1 MDIEKLSTRSRFSF
15 QRFLPLLTI
24 LGISGLLA
32 PSSVLANAITS
43 KLTIEQSKPNL
54 VHVDLGQKGE
64 TNGDMLTFNAEVT
77 TDAGVKGKLSGFI
90 ILVAIAEEKG
100 EFSEE
105 RIVSM
110 AFDLGNADTLVISGK
125 SVYPYRHKPQMDKNN
140 PQIRAVIG
148 GTGKYIGARGQI
160 TTTRNEDETY
170 SHLIELI
177 D

>member
-1 MDIEKLSTRSRFSF
+1 MDIVTLPTRSRFSF
-15 QRFLPLLTI
+15 RRYLPLLTI
-24 LGISGLLA
+24 LGMFGWLT
-32 PSSVLANAITS
+32 PSSVLANEITT

-54 VHVDLGQKGE
+54 AHVDLGQKGE
-64 TNGDMLTFNAEVT
+64 THGDMLAFDAEVT

-90 ILVAIAEEKG
+90 LLVDIPEGKDEVSEDRIA
-100 EFSEE
+100 
-105 RIVSM
+105 SM
-110 AFDLGNADTLVISGK
+110 VFDLGNADTLVISGK

-170 SHLIELI
+170 THLIELL